1 MLDKLFGKIASL
13 KTSWSEKPVKY
24 RSSRS
29 PMFFK
34 IAVKIL
40 QHSQENICAE
50 VTCVEVP

>member
-34 IAVKIL
+34 IAVLKNFATFTGKHL
-40 QHSQENICAE
+40 C
-50 VTCVEVP
+50 

>member
-34 IAVKIL
+34 IAVKNFATFTGKHL
-40 QHSQENICAE
+40 C
-50 VTCVEVP
+50 